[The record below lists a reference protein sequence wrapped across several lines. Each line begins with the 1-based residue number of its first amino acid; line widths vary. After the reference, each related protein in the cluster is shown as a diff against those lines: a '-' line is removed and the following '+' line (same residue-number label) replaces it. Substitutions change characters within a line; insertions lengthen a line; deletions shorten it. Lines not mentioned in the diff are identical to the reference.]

1 METNSNAGLKE
12 KILSHIDVI
21 AATIL
26 GLATMAA
33 AFAAYQSALWGGNC
47 LTAYNQAV
55 IRFGDANR
63 EYLNGA
69 LGTSFDTMIYL
80 ESLREDGR
88 TKEDVDKMMTKD
100 LFRAITWSDTS
111 YDKKR
116 EGMTAAQITEI
127 EGQIEAKWAEFEETE
142 TPAQEEKIL
151 SEIMEL
157 EKKVSYLP
165 FLESDSY
172 KQGKRSTG
180 DNMTREAQAKMEEG
194 IKANMTGDAFTLMT
208 VYFTI
213 ALFFAGMASVLKEDK
228 IRLAFLGGSTI
239 VFVLALLRMLF
250 LPFASMVF

>member
-1 METNSNAGLKE
+1 METNTNAGWKDRL
-12 KILSHIDVI
+12 LLHIDVI
-21 AATIL
+21 AACVL
-26 GLATMAA
+26 GLATIAA

-100 LFRAITWSDTS
+100 LVRAITWSDTS

-116 EGMTAAQITEI
+116 QALTAVQIAEL
-127 EGQIEAKWAEFEETE
+127 EGQIEEKWGAFEEAK
-142 TPAQEEKIL
+142 TPAEEEKVLAEIL
-151 SEIMEL
+151 EM
-157 EKKVSYLP
+157 EKKVAYLP

-180 DNMTREAQAKMEEG
+180 DAMTREAQVKLEEG

-213 ALFFAGMASVLKEDK
+213 ALFFAGMASVLKEDR
-228 IRLAFLGGSTI
+228 IRLGFLAGSVVVFLFAF
-239 VFVLALLRMLF
+239 VRMILM
-250 LPFASMVF
+250 PFA